1 MHETT
6 CTNIAGD
13 LLKKRDLCSECFE
26 AAKPTEARPW
36 AAASQASCRYCGG
49 KPVVSGSG
57 SSAGLS
63 AIHSMK
69 MTFQCGLCA
78 EEAFRFLDQKWPGF
92 GECAR
97 TATVTEELIAT
108 LQKCDRSA
116 VYAEL
121 EEHMKKWV
129 SERDSP

>member
-1 MHETT
+1 MHETV

-13 LLKKRDLCSECFE
+13 VLKKRDLCAECFE
-26 AAKPTEARPW
+26 AATPTEARPW
-36 AAASQASCRYCGG
+36 AAVSQASCRYCGG

-57 SSAGLS
+57 SSASLS
-63 AIHSMK
+63 AIHSLK
-69 MTFQCGLCA
+69 MTFQCGPCA